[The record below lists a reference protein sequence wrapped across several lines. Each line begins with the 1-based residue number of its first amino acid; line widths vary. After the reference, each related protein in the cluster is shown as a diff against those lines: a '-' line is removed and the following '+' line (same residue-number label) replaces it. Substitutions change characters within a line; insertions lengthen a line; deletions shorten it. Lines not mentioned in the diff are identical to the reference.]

1 MYSIEYFFAI
11 QIWRFEVIASF
22 VQTFK
27 TFFIG
32 EIFEEGMLFKDFE
45 SRKIIELSVI
55 QLKYHC

>member
-32 EIFEEGMLFKDFE
+32 LIFDEEILFNDLE
-45 SRKIIELSVI
+45 SRKIIVLSMI
-55 QLKYHC
+55 Q